1 MAAAWVA
8 RTTVAGMSRRS
19 GRQPTVAG
27 SAAIAVAAAAV
38 VAIAATAVVDV
49 VVADSG

>member
-27 SAAIAVAAAAV
+27 SAAIAAAAAV

>member
-27 SAAIAVAAAAV
+27 SAAIAAAAAV

-49 VVADSG
+49 VVADSD

>member
-27 SAAIAVAAAAV
+27 SAAIAAAAAV
-38 VAIAATAVVDV
+38 VAIAATVVVDV

>member
-1 MAAAWVA
+1 
-8 RTTVAGMSRRS
+8 MSRRS

-27 SAAIAVAAAAV
+27 SAAIAAAAV